1 MGRSLN
7 LLQGTLDLLVLRALA
22 GGARHGYEV
31 ARWVR
36 EVTEGVLDV
45 EDGALY
51 TSLHRM
57 EKRGWLRSEWGIS
70 EKGRRAKY
78 YALRPAGRRRLA
90 AETKSWTQYAEAVFK
105 VIDAP
110 AEQYVQR
117 TGR

>member
-22 GGARHGYEV
+22 AGPRHGYEV

-36 EVTEGVLDV
+36 DVTDGVLDV

-57 EKRGWLRSEWGIS
+57 EKRRWLRSEWGIS

-78 YALRPAGRRRLA
+78 YALSAAGRRRLGT
-90 AETKSWTQYAEAVFK
+90 ETKSWTRYAEAVFK
-105 VIDAP
+105 VIQAP
-110 AEQYVQR
+110 AEP
-117 TGR
+117 